1 MKWIQWNLLFIFFSS
16 LFYFHNFTTIFFWF
30 PFSTI
35 GFFLSRVENDT
46 EANRQAYGKASF
58 VLPSI
63 SICWR
68 KRTLKLR
75 WIFVYIRCC
84 FYWYGTRNA
93 WYVEK
98 EGNENLKTK
107 TKWPILHVALIW
119 KIRNF
124 KTFFFL
130 LELYYS
136 HRYPVYRLCGFE
148 PIDHCRL
155 TQYTIAMV
163 SLLLHF
169 IYFFITS
176 AICRSKLIL
185 ILRWT
190 ELLRKHTF
198 FLYIIQTRCSLF
210 FLHSDV

>member
-124 KTFFFL
+124 KTFFFFAWAL
-130 LELYYS
+130 LFASISCLPLVWIRA
-136 HRYPVYRLCGFE
+136 HRPLSTHSVYNCYGFT
-148 PIDHCRL
+148 P
-155 TQYTIAMV
+155 
-163 SLLLHF
+163 SSF
-169 IYFFITS
+169 YFFFYNIGN
-176 AICRSKLIL
+176 L
-185 ILRWT
+185 
-190 ELLRKHTF
+190 
-198 FLYIIQTRCSLF
+198 
-210 FLHSDV
+210 